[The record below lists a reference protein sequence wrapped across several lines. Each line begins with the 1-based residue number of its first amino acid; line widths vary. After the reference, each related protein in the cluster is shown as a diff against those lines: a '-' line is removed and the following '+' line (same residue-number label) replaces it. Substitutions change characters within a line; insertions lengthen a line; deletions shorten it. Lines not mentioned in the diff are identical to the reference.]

1 MSGRSVS
8 GRKERLVIRDLRT
21 PDEFIETTH
30 VSKAAWG
37 FAERAVSPASDL
49 VAATHAGGL
58 TAGAFLGQKMVGFV
72 HGIPRTNRGE
82 PCQHSHLLAVKPE
95 AQGRGLSVKLKL
107 YQRAWCL
114 ARGIRLVTWTYDPFL
129 LKNAKLNIGHLRAT
143 ARTFHPNFYGL
154 MGGIYAGLPSDRF
167 EVAWRLDDL
176 AVVRAAAGEPRPRPD
191 VGNLPV
197 ARSARSLPSGERL
210 LLPFPAGAPRIYRTD
225 HEGTLRERHRFAALV
240 RPLFTRGYEV
250 TDVVVGAD
258 GTPAYVLDRAGA

>member
-1 MSGRSVS
+1 VS
-8 GRKERLVIRDLRT
+8 GRRTRLVIRDLRS
-21 PDEFIETTH
+21 PEEFIETMG

-37 FAERAVSPASDL
+37 FAERALSPASDL

-58 TAGAFLGQKMVGFV
+58 TAGAFLGGKMVGFV

-114 ARGIRLVTWTYDPFL
+114 ARSIRLVTWTYDPFL

-143 ARTFHPNFYGL
+143 VRAFYPNFYGL

-167 EVAWRLDDL
+167 EVAWRLDDP
-176 AVVRAAAGEPRPRPD
+176 AVVRAAAGEARPRPD
-191 VGNLPV
+191 LDGLPV
-197 ARSARSLPSGERL
+197 ARSPRRLPAAPRV

-225 HEGTLRERHRFAALV
+225 HDGTLKERHRFAALV
-240 RPLFTRGYEV
+240 KPLFARGYAI

-258 GTPAYVLDRAGA
+258 GTPAYVVDRMG

>member
-1 MSGRSVS
+1 MSARS
-8 GRKERLVIRDLRT
+8 GRLVIRDLRT

-58 TAGAFLGQKMVGFV
+58 TAGAFEGKKMLGFV

-82 PCQHSHLLAVKPE
+82 SCQHSHLLAVKPE

-143 ARTFHPNFYGL
+143 VRTFHPNFYGL

-167 EVAWRLDDL
+167 EVEWRLDDP
-176 AVVRAAAGEPRPRPD
+176 AVARAAAGEPRLRPD
-191 VGNLPV
+191 TNGLAVASNPRKLP
-197 ARSARSLPSGERL
+197 AAPRL

-225 HEGTLRERHRFAALV
+225 HDGALKERRRFAAIV
-240 RPLFTRGYEV
+240 KPLFARGYAV

>member
-1 MSGRSVS
+1 MTG
-8 GRKERLVIRDLRT
+8 RLVIRDLRV
-21 PDEFIETTH
+21 PDEFIETTG

-37 FAERAVSPASDL
+37 FSERAVSPASDL

-58 TAGAFLGQKMVGFV
+58 TAGAFLGGKMVGFV

-82 PCQHSHLLAVKPE
+82 PCQHSHLLAVRPE

-114 ARGIRLVTWTYDPFL
+114 ERGIRLVTWTYDPFL

-167 EVAWRLDDL
+167 EVAWRLNDPV
-176 AVVRAAAGEPRPRPD
+176 VVRAAAGEARPRPD
-191 VGNLPV
+191 VIGLPV
-197 ARSARSLPSGERL
+197 ALGPRSLPDAPRV

-225 HEGTLRERHRFAALV
+225 HDGTLKARHRFAALV
-240 RPLFTRGYEV
+240 KALFARGYVV
-250 TDVVVGAD
+250 TDVIVGGH
-258 GTPAYVLDRAGA
+258 GTLAYLLDREDP

>member
-1 MSGRSVS
+1 MKGRLS
-8 GRKERLVIRDLRT
+8 IRELRT
-21 PDEFIETTH
+21 PAEFIETMG

-58 TAGAFLGQKMVGFV
+58 TAGAFLDGRMVGFV
-72 HGIPRTNRGE
+72 HGIPRTNLGE
-82 PCQHSHLLAVKPE
+82 PCQHSHLLAVRPE
-95 AQGRGLSVKLKL
+95 AQGRGLSVSLKL

-129 LKNAKLNIGHLRAT
+129 LKNAKLNVGHLRAT
-143 ARTFHPNFYGL
+143 VRTFHHNFYGV

-167 EVAWRLDDL
+167 EVAWRLD
-176 AVVRAAAGEPRPRPD
+176 APEVVAAAAGKRPPRPD
-191 VGNLPV
+191 AAGLPV
-197 ARSARSLPSGERL
+197 AAGPRSLPVAPRV

-225 HEGTLRERHRFAALV
+225 HDGTLKERHRFAARV
-240 RPLFTRGYEV
+240 KPLFARGYVV

-258 GTPAYVLDRAGA
+258 GTPAYVLDRT

>member
-1 MSGRSVS
+1 MSG
-8 GRKERLVIRDLRT
+8 RLVIRDLRT
-21 PDEFIETTH
+21 ADEFIETMH

-37 FAERAVSPASDL
+37 FAERSLSPASDL

-58 TAGAFLGQKMVGFV
+58 TAAAFLGGKMVGFV

-82 PCQHSHLLAVKPE
+82 PCQHSHLLAVTPE

-129 LKNAKLNIGHLRAT
+129 LKNAKLNIGHLRGTVRA
-143 ARTFHPNFYGL
+143 FHPNFYGL

-167 EVAWRLDDL
+167 EVEWRLDEPE
-176 AVVRAAAGEPRPRPD
+176 VERAAAGEARERPD
-191 VGNLPV
+191 ASALPV
-197 ARSARSLPSGERL
+197 ARRARSLPEAPRV

-225 HEGTLRERHRFAALV
+225 HDGTLKERHRFAAV
-240 RPLFTRGYEV
+240 VKPLFALGYAV
-250 TDVVVGAD
+250 TDVVVSPEGA
-258 GTPAYVLDRAGA
+258 PAYVLDRSGRVELK

>member
-1 MSGRSVS
+1 MSGRGVG
-8 GRKERLVIRDLRT
+8 GRTVRLVIRDLRT

-37 FAERAVSPASDL
+37 FAERSVSPASDL

-58 TAGAFLGQKMVGFV
+58 TAGAFLGGKMVGFV

-95 AQGRGLSVKLKL
+95 AQGRGLSVRLKL

-114 ARGIRLVTWTYDPFL
+114 ARGIRLITWTYDPFL

-143 ARTFHPNFYGL
+143 VRTFHPNFYGL

-167 EVAWRLDDL
+167 EVAWRLDDP

-191 VGNLPV
+191 VSGLPV
-197 ARSARSLPSGERL
+197 ASSPRSLPAAPRV

-225 HEGTLRERHRFAALV
+225 HDGTLKERHRFAAV
-240 RPLFTRGYEV
+240 VKALFARGYAV

-258 GTPAYVLDRAGA
+258 GTPAYVLDRTG